1 MAVGQ
6 ATGDGG
12 DRGWGTLF
20 GPCGYGCYAGVWLES
35 QGSSPHIGG
44 HLIVWDMTTLGQ
56 MVLGVNQGNW
66 HSVWKSVCVITAYLC
81 PVLVGT
87 LIQETCHPF
96 EIEGFEV
103 S

>member
-1 MAVGQ
+1 M
-6 ATGDGG
+6 
-12 DRGWGTLF
+12 
-20 GPCGYGCYAGVWLES
+20 
-35 QGSSPHIGG
+35 
-44 HLIVWDMTTLGQ
+44 WDMTTLGQ

-87 LIQETCHPF
+87 LIQEICHPF